1 MHGHRFDARHHRRL
15 ESPYRRRILPPTSI
29 LKKFGLKKGMSVA
42 DIGAGSGYFLIPA
55 ARIAGPEAPVFGVD
69 ASGQMLDIL
78 KKKSLAPNVKLV
90 HTPDGYTFR
99 IDSETIDFVIA
110 SSILHENDPVRFL
123 REIRRIMKPGARLL
137 IIDWRKDSVRAG
149 PPIDERLTPE
159 EVKIFVAAVI

>member
-1 MHGHRFDARHHRRL
+1 
-15 ESPYRRRILPPTSI
+15 
-29 LKKFGLKKGMSVA
+29 MSVA

-123 REIRRIMKPGARLL
+123 REIRRIMKPGAWLL

-159 EVKIFVAAVI
+159 EVKIFCHRSDLRTTKSLLLNPRYYAVVARRA